1 MSLSLV
7 PDLSDLTS
15 HICSAIL
22 NMFGVEGCFTPV
34 RETSDQSELSAGISY
49 WLASYLVPINI
60 PRSHIGCCSLERCV
74 NVAAILVHN

>member
-1 MSLSLV
+1 MCVIIMNIVKPRGFFFRIFTDYHILSVSLV

-34 RETSDQSELSAGISY
+34 REISDQSELSAQ
-49 WLASYLVPINI
+49 
-60 PRSHIGCCSLERCV
+60 E
-74 NVAAILVHN
+74 

>member
-34 RETSDQSELSAGISY
+34 RETSDQSELSAQ
-49 WLASYLVPINI
+49 
-60 PRSHIGCCSLERCV
+60 E
-74 NVAAILVHN
+74 